1 MKTDQIVLSPE
12 IFMNKNSSTF
22 HEDGLFSERIFGPLK
37 NYRCKCGKLNSEVL
51 ESGKRCPKCNV
62 LCCDSILRFETFG
75 YIQLPFLCYKPTKL
89 KELRKIVLNL
99 KDYKNTL
106 LNPIRTDIN
115 ITTSKYLGVH
125 KDDESIRIFENRDNN
140 SYIYLPLR
148 ITGIYSLLL
157 GLKYIA
163 EVFKFQKVMN
173 LFTKQY
179 IMSYIKVIP
188 PGMRPISYDG
198 SASSKKIQLSDINK
212 LYISI
217 LNLNKVNEV
226 LKENLILDED
236 DWFSRMNIY
245 FDGDFENKDEEI
257 VEHAIMEYDQITSR
271 YQYYI
276 NLIYENLMA
285 TISGKEGFIRHNL
298 LGKTIEF
305 SARSVICCDPSL
317 EVYQIGVSKKIL
329 YKLWM
334 LYFIHYL
341 VYIEKLNT
349 VWCYTNIINK
359 DYSDNKELFNK
370 FLKWFCK

>member
-1 MKTDQIVLSPE
+1 MC
-12 IFMNKNSSTF
+12 SS
-22 HEDGLFSERIFGPLK
+22 D
-37 NYRCKCGKLNSEVL
+37 
-51 ESGKRCPKCNV
+51 
-62 LCCDSILRFETFG
+62 
-75 YIQLPFLCYKPTKL
+75 
-89 KELRKIVLNL
+89 
-99 KDYKNTL
+99 
-106 LNPIRTDIN
+106 
-115 ITTSKYLGVH
+115 
-125 KDDESIRIFENRDNN
+125 
-140 SYIYLPLR
+140 
-148 ITGIYSLLL
+148 
-157 GLKYIA
+157 
-163 EVFKFQKVMN
+163 
-173 LFTKQY
+173 
-179 IMSYIKVIP
+179 
-188 PGMRPISYDG
+188 
-198 SASSKKIQLSDINK
+198 
-212 LYISI
+212 
-217 LNLNKVNEV
+217 
-226 LKENLILDED
+226 LDED